1 MGRTR
6 CYLTISPQTHVDQ
19 TLVLFYTSPSG
30 PFWHRLW
37 CCRPAE
43 LFQIPPHSSLST
55 VTFTEMVATA
65 LDACQLNTSRRIL
78 AEIQLRINGFNVY
91 G

>member
-1 MGRTR
+1 MRA
-6 CYLTISPQTHVDQ
+6 
-19 TLVLFYTSPSG
+19 PSG
-30 PFWHRLW
+30 LW
-37 CCRPAE
+37 NGIFRVQPYDAASRREERADFTEPRGFRSPAE
-43 LFQIPPHSSLST
+43 LFQIPPHKTQSALNL
-55 VTFTEMVATA
+55 TEMVATA